1 MKTLNSILT
10 FIYILIGCL
19 ILPIPSSAQTDERL
33 DRIEQHLNTIASSS
47 PGINE
52 IINLSVSGV
61 SIQEFL
67 RALAEAADLNINV
80 DQNLDRT
87 IFNNFQAETALNILL
102 FLAKEYDLDY
112 SFIGNIIS
120 VKPFDSSKQPHKAS
134 IIKASFNTN
143 ANTITLDLKNDSLS
157 VVSKTITKLTGTNVI
172 VTSDLKGQLIELFV
186 KDMHLDD
193 ALKQLAFNNKIK
205 LKETSDGAFVFM
217 PLALNEENYIGSN
230 DLIGIRRVSKVA
242 DGQAGT
248 PSGLQIEANV
258 DKTGLQQ
265 LISVDAQNI
274 PIEQIIKTAAEQI
287 NANYFLYDGII
298 GTVTTHL
305 QNVSFEDLLIAL
317 LKGTNYTHKNINDI
331 YTIGSRNLEGL
342 REIKVIQLQHR
353 AIDTIQSMIPS
364 EWKKGIEIK
373 EFREQNTLLIT
384 GSGPQVNEIGN
395 LIKELDKL
403 VPMILIEVNMLDIRK
418 GHEVKTGIQAGISDS
433 IQTGGSILPGI
444 DYTFGA
450 ASINNFLSKVGAGG
464 TFNLGRVTPN
474 FYVRLSALEQNNNV
488 EMRSVPKLSTL
499 NGHTASLSIGNSR
512 YYSVSTQ
519 NVLGSLNPQT
529 VVTETFNKVDAAM
542 IIDIKPI
549 VSGDEQVTLNIKID
563 ISDFTKDTP
572 LNQPPPST
580 TSKFE
585 SIIRIRN
592 EETVVLGGIER
603 FESSSSGSGVPLLAR
618 IPGLKWLF
626 SSRSKSRN
634 KVVSVVFIKPTI
646 IYQ

>member
-1 MKTLNSILT
+1 MTL
-10 FIYILIGCL
+10 
-19 ILPIPSSAQTDERL
+19 AQDAY
-33 DRIEQHLNTIASSS
+33 LN
-47 PGINE
+47 N
-52 IINLSVSGV
+52 
-61 SIQEFL
+61 
-67 RALAEAADLNINV
+67 NV
-80 DQNLDRT
+80 DQSLER
-87 IFNNFQAETALNILL
+87 IIYNNFKTKTALNIVL
-102 FLAKEYDLDY
+102 FLANEYDLDY

-287 NANYFLYDGII
+287 NANYLLYDGII

-342 REIKVIQLQHR
+342 REIKVIQL
-353 AIDTIQSMIPS
+353 
-364 EWKKGIEIK
+364 
-373 EFREQNTLLIT
+373 
-384 GSGPQVNEIGN
+384 
-395 LIKELDKL
+395 
-403 VPMILIEVNMLDIRK
+403 
-418 GHEVKTGIQAGISDS
+418 
-433 IQTGGSILPGI
+433 
-444 DYTFGA
+444 
-450 ASINNFLSKVGAGG
+450 
-464 TFNLGRVTPN
+464 
-474 FYVRLSALEQNNNV
+474 
-488 EMRSVPKLSTL
+488 
-499 NGHTASLSIGNSR
+499 
-512 YYSVSTQ
+512 
-519 NVLGSLNPQT
+519 
-529 VVTETFNKVDAAM
+529 
-542 IIDIKPI
+542 
-549 VSGDEQVTLNIKID
+549 
-563 ISDFTKDTP
+563 
-572 LNQPPPST
+572 
-580 TSKFE
+580 
-585 SIIRIRN
+585 
-592 EETVVLGGIER
+592 
-603 FESSSSGSGVPLLAR
+603 
-618 IPGLKWLF
+618 
-626 SSRSKSRN
+626 
-634 KVVSVVFIKPTI
+634 
-646 IYQ
+646 